1 MDVPV
6 HQPRW
11 EYEMTIIDKAC
22 WERGCPCHD
31 IGDEGVEVQ
40 LAQEGYGAVA
50 PRVEPPETES
60 GEGFESLPAPPIKQP
75 EPEPVAWMNKGGMV
89 HWIKHDD
96 ITIPLYTAPPKR
108 EWVGLTDEDKHYL
121 NEVLN
126 LQGRFP
132 VIDAIEAKLKEK
144 NS

>member
-1 MDVPV
+1 MGDGK
-6 HQPRW
+6 
-11 EYEMTIIDKAC
+11 MTDRELMQMALDAL
-22 WERGCPCHD
+22 EDADD
-31 IGDEGVEVQ
+31 ILE
-40 LAQEGYGAVA
+40 AEGYMHGFQMEVIKAVKA
-50 PRVEPPETES
+50 RLQELDP
-60 GEGFESLPAPPIKQP
+60 K
-75 EPEPVAWMNKGGMV
+75 PVAWLDSEGFPWSKEGIQ
-89 HWIKHDD
+89 WRSIED
-96 ITIPLYTAPPKR
+96 TYQPLYTAPPKR